1 MNRGALPSHLGSSA
15 ISPGQ
20 FTFPWQAASA
30 EEKAHALQEGAQR
43 VLKTVDWL
51 RKHRFMPP
59 GQLKEWQ
66 HLVRWQGSDAQ
77 VGDAS
82 LSGQAGGVG
91 NPKGACAVLAFFK
104 HLMAI

>member
-1 MNRGALPSHLGSSA
+1 MTSHQF
-15 ISPGQ
+15 GQ
-20 FTFPWQAASA
+20 AVSA

-66 HLVRWQGSDAQ
+66 HLVRWQGSDNQGRPILVIRIA
-77 VGDAS
+77 
-82 LSGQAGGVG
+82 
-91 NPKGACAVLAFFK
+91 KACAQCQGEAANNVAEAVLSQV
-104 HLMAI
+104 LPQG